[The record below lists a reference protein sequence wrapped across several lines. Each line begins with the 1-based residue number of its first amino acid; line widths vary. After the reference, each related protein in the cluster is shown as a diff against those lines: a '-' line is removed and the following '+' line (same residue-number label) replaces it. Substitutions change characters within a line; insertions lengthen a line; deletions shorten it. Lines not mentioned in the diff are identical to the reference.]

1 MTASHESADG
11 ESLKRLVL
19 LVTTVASF
27 LTPFLGSAV
36 NLALPAISAEFQ
48 MTAVQLSW
56 VATAF
61 LLAAAMFL
69 VPFGKIADIHG
80 RKKIFLAGMLV
91 HLISALLSVQA
102 PSAGWLIALRVFQ
115 GIGSALIFGNSVAI
129 LTSVYPAG
137 ERGRVLGINV
147 ASVYTGLSSG
157 PFLGGLLTQNFGW
170 RSIFLV
176 SAILSGAIILL
187 TLWKLRDE
195 WVGAQGERFDVLG
208 SLIYGLMLV
217 AVMYGFSQLPSWLGA
232 GLIAVGVVLLVV
244 FIWWESRLESPVLN
258 MRLFRE
264 NRVFALSNLAA
275 LINYSATYAVSFLL
289 SLYLQ
294 YIKGLPPQRAGLV
307 LVSQPIMQALF
318 SPLAGRLSD
327 RVESRVVASTG
338 MALITAGLT
347 VLAFLNADTPQAVI
361 VAILMVLGFG
371 FALFSSPNT
380 NAVMSSVERR
390 FYGVASATLGTMR
403 LAGQMF
409 SIGIA
414 SLLFAVV
421 IGKVQ
426 ITPQYYPAFVIS
438 VRTAFGI
445 FAALCFAG
453 IWASLWRGK
462 LRS

>member
-1 MTASHESADG
+1 MEPIESSYSD
-11 ESLKRLVL
+11 SLKRLVL
-19 LVTTVASF
+19 LVTTVGSF

-36 NLALPAISAEFQ
+36 NIALPAISAEFN

-69 VPFGKIADIHG
+69 VPFGKIADIQG
-80 RKKIFLAGMLV
+80 RKKIFLVGMFLHLV
-91 HLISALLSVQA
+91 AASLSILVA
-102 PSAGWLIALRVFQ
+102 STGWLITLRVFQ
-115 GIGSALIFGNSVAI
+115 GIGSAMIFGTSVAI
-129 LTSVYPAG
+129 LTSVYPPG

-170 RSIFLV
+170 RSIFLA
-176 SAILSGAIILL
+176 SAILSALIITL
-187 TLWKLRDE
+187 TLWKLTDE
-195 WVGAQGERFDVLG
+195 WVGAHGEKFDLVG
-208 SLIYGLMLV
+208 SLVYGLTLV

-232 GLIAVGVVLLVV
+232 GLILAGSLLLLV
-244 FIWWESRLESPVLN
+244 FIWWESRVESPVLN

-294 YIKGLPPQRAGLV
+294 YIKGFTPQRAGLV
-307 LVSQPIMQALF
+307 LVSQPVMQALF

-338 MALITAGLT
+338 MALITAGLAA
-347 VLAFLNADTPQAVI
+347 LAFLGADTPQALI
-361 VAILMVLGFG
+361 VVVLMLLGFG

-380 NAVMSSVERR
+380 NAVMGSVEKR

-403 LAGQMF
+403 LSGQMF

-414 SLLFAVV
+414 SLVFAVL

-426 ITPQYYPAFVIS
+426 ITPQYYPAFVTSI
-438 VRTAFGI
+438 RAAFGI
-445 FAALCFAG
+445 FAALCFGG
-453 IWASLWRGK
+453 IWASLSRGK
-462 LRS
+462 LRE